1 MKNNIR
7 KNFHSPTTV
16 NIFVATAVKKNGAS
30 VVTSQVKLPDK
41 LNPTLRKVTWVS
53 FETVI

>member
-1 MKNNIR
+1 M

-30 VVTSQVKLPDK
+30 VVTSQVKFPDK